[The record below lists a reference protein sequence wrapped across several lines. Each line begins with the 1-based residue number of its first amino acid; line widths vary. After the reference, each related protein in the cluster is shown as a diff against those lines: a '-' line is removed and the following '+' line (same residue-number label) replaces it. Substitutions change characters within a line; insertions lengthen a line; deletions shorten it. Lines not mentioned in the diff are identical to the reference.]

1 MFHFS
6 QTPGLATCS
15 YRLLLAIVR
24 LDVELTLVP
33 PRA

>member
-1 MFHFS
+1 M
-6 QTPGLATCS
+6 CS

-33 PRA
+33 PRNSEIEWLER